1 MCASLN
7 LNNASVVTD
16 LLQRQVYIVSINNF
30 TTMKLKT
37 SISVLA
43 GCLVIFLFI
52 MLPVFLSM
60 KSQKDESIASF
71 KGSDFSLKDMNNN
84 TITQES
90 FDGPLTAIFFGF
102 TNCPDVCPMTLNK
115 MDIVLDKL
123 GNKKKDIKV
132 FFISVDPERDTPE
145 VVKDYLSNF
154 DNKFIGITGDPEK
167 IFLLYK
173 SWGVISKKIF
183 LENGEYNVDHSTPV
197 ILLKNG
203 KFVSMI
209 SHRDDIKK
217 STKILKKY
225 L

>member
-1 MCASLN
+1 
-7 LNNASVVTD
+7 
-16 LLQRQVYIVSINNF
+16 
-30 TTMKLKT
+30 MKLKT
-37 SISVLA
+37 SISILA
-43 GCLVIFLFI
+43 GCLIIFLFI

-60 KSQKDESIASF
+60 KSQKDESIAAF
-71 KGSDFSLKDMNNN
+71 KGSEFSLKDMNDN
-84 TITQES
+84 TITEES
-90 FDGPLTAIFFGF
+90 FNGPLTAIFFGF

-123 GNKKKDIKV
+123 KNKKKDIKV

-154 DNKFIGITGDPEK
+154 ENKFIGITGDPEK

-183 LENGEYNVDHSTPV
+183 LDNGEYNIDHSTPV

-203 KFVSMI
+203 EYISMI

-217 STKILKKY
+217 SIKIIKKY

>member
-1 MCASLN
+1 
-7 LNNASVVTD
+7 
-16 LLQRQVYIVSINNF
+16 
-30 TTMKLKT
+30 MKLKT
-37 SISVLA
+37 SITILI
-43 GCLVIFLFI
+43 GCLAIFLFI
-52 MLPVFLSM
+52 MLPIFLSIESNKKEYV
-60 KSQKDESIASF
+60 KSFE
-71 KGSDFSLKDMNNN
+71 GSKFSLKDMNNN
-84 TITQES
+84 TITEKS

-115 MDIVLDKL
+115 MDIVLEKL

-145 VVKDYLSNF
+145 VVKNYLSNF

-173 SWGVISKKIF
+173 SWGVMSKKIF
-183 LENGEYNVDHSTPV
+183 LDNGEYNIDHSTPV

-203 KFVSMI
+203 EYISMI

-217 STKILKKY
+217 SIKILKKY

>member
-1 MCASLN
+1 
-7 LNNASVVTD
+7 
-16 LLQRQVYIVSINNF
+16 
-30 TTMKLKT
+30 MKLKT

-43 GCLVIFLFI
+43 GCLLIFLFI

-60 KSQKDESIASF
+60 KSQKDESIAAF
-71 KGSDFSLKDMNNN
+71 KGSEFSLKDMNNN
-84 TITQES
+84 IITEKS

-115 MDIVLDKL
+115 MDIALDKL
-123 GNKKKDIKV
+123 KNKKKDIKV

-145 VVKDYLSNF
+145 VIKDYLSNF
-154 DNKFIGITGDPEK
+154 DNKFIGITGEPEK

-173 SWGVISKKIF
+173 SWGVMSKKIF
-183 LENGEYNVDHSTPV
+183 LENGEYNIDHSTPV

-203 KFVSMI
+203 KFISMI

-217 STKILKKY
+217 SIKILKKY